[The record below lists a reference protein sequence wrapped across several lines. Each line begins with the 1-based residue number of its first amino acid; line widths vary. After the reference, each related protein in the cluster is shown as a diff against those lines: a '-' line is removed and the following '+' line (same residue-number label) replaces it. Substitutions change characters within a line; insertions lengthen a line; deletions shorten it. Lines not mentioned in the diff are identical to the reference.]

1 MIQVEKLRSR
11 EEFPIAEVVVRIS
24 LVMFMKLSSITKRE
38 DESKVVVGETR
49 MSDTDDEDDEL
60 IVVMLFPVIVMKE
73 ETETIEF

>member
-11 EEFPIAEVVVRIS
+11 EAFPIAEVVRIS
-24 LVMFMKLSSITKRE
+24 PVMFMKLSSITKRE